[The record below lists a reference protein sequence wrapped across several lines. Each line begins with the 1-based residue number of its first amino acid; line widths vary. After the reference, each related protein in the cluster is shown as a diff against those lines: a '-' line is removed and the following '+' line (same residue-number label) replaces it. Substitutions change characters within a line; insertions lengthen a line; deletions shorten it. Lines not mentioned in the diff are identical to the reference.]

1 MLKYTYGM
9 RLRPFAPMC
18 QPMDGLTNWLES
30 NDEIYHNILVYNR
43 KLTPEELF
51 AYELDFITAEKTCD

>member
-1 MLKYTYGM
+1 MKYIYGM
-9 RLRPFAPMC
+9 PERPFAPMC

-30 NDEIYHNILVYNR
+30 NDERYHNILVYNR
-43 KLTPEELF
+43 KLTPEELY